1 MPNCNPYIFNKDEEE
16 LVNIFSNLVMP
27 GSNIS
32 EDILDVN
39 DEILETGGQMFIY
52 LITCPTEGSK
62 LFKRIFQQKVSGIFI
77 SIKKI
82 VEKSSDQDIVAVGKK
97 ILYELMNILEF
108 QYVTNIHPV
117 DNLTLIATK
126 NLSTVKGN
134 RLSTKKTK
142 L

>member
-117 DNLTLIATK
+117 EKFTLIATK